1 MLVIV
6 FVIFARKDDIYMFW
20 THLFVCHGSWVAR
33 PQQETNDTQMSPRD
47 QNKYKLSYNHK
58 YKYKY
63 KHRCLP
69 ESKTN
74 TNIPTIILR
83 REIMFYDWFHNTS
96 YVLFH
101 SSSYKWT
108 VGKEEHAVGR
118 LLWFSETMTLF
129 NKIEIKWWNITT
141 KRCNVTKACV
151 GNRVRFVKWLYL
163 CVVLV
168 MEPLNCDSCLV
179 WKMKKVWS
187 AW

>member
-1 MLVIV
+1 MWLFLLVLLG
-6 FVIFARKDDIYMFW
+6 RMIYICFE
-20 THLFVCHGSWVAR
+20 HICLFVMGVGLQDPS
-33 PQQETNDTQMSPRD
+33 
-47 QNKYKLSYNHK
+47 KKLMTHK
-58 YKYKY
+58 
-63 KHRCLP
+63 CLP
-69 ESKTN
+69 ETKTN
-74 TNIPTIILR
+74 TNFPTII
-83 REIMFYDWFHNTS
+83 NTNTNTNTDVS
-96 YVLFH
+96 QRAKQIQIFLQSHFLEKIRFMIYFIEF
-101 SSSYKWT
+101 SYKWT